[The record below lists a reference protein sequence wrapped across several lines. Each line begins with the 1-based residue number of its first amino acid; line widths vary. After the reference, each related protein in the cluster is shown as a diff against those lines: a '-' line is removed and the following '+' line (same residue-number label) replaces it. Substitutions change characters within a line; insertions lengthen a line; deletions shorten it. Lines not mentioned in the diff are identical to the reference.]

1 MTSSPTV
8 FDKELIVLNHES
20 IRNASFSL
28 LPTGYNPEEVDAAL
42 HLLAERLASGDDC
55 TGLASDASFPV
66 TDVGYAPN
74 EVDEFFASV
83 AAQIAENAGD
93 TPAVQSETIDDAS
106 EADGPTEPVIIAE
119 DHGDEALIE
128 ESNDADAELDSEDG
142 TAYVEAPAA
151 VTWRTPSTG
160 GLDLDVLGQAVDRT
174 ADTLGSLRSFI
185 DNEIGAMKLAV
196 ERQAQDTAKRCESL
210 LAEASSEA
218 HALTES
224 VNAEIARARTV
235 AERQIEKERR
245 DLAKELKQ
253 SQVNCDAEVAQARA
267 AADEYAARVRAE
279 ADKDRAEAQ
288 RTIENAIS
296 MQSSIAES
304 LERARQQLTPSQ
316 SADEMAA

>member
-1 MTSSPTV
+1 MRSSPTV
-8 FDKELIVLNHES
+8 FERELIVLNHES

-42 HLLAERLASGDDC
+42 HLIAERLASGEDC
-55 TGLASDASFPV
+55 AGLASDASFPV

-83 AAQIAENAGD
+83 AAQITENVGDAPAAESATVD
-93 TPAVQSETIDDAS
+93 VAD
-106 EADGPTEPVIIAE
+106 EADSPAEPIMISE
-119 DHGDEALIE
+119 DPGHEALIE
-128 ESNDADAELDSEDG
+128 ESDEADAELDSEDG
-142 TAYVEAPAA
+142 IAYVEAPPA
-151 VTWRTPSTG
+151 VAWRTPSTG

-218 HALTES
+218 VALTES
-224 VNAEIARARTV
+224 VNAEIARARKV
-235 AERQIEKERR
+235 AERQLDKERR

-253 SQVNCDAEVAQARA
+253 SQSDCDAEVAQARA
-267 AADEYAARVRAE
+267 AAEEYAARVRAE

-288 RTIENAIS
+288 RTIENAIL

-304 LERARQQLTPSQ
+304 LERARQQ
-316 SADEMAA
+316 